1 MRNVSCTAD
10 SSDTCEKNP
19 FRRWKI
25 LIYRVT
31 SSFVFNLLRKAER
44 NSDEGTFC
52 RRARCTQSIILI
64 SRAARKARTAK
75 RWKLLSYFPKITQ
88 KISARFEISESKIIR
103 GMTRQIGVSGMETT
117 SGGDETLKVG
127 GALEFPLSLVLKN
140 LDKSDAQKTFRKLHF
155 RTGSTKELTI
165 FSTC

>member
-1 MRNVSCTAD
+1 MRAVENKQNEENN
-10 SSDTCEKNP
+10 SSISLEKNRVEVEKCFMHSGFERYLRKFSQKNP

-88 KISARFEISESKIIR
+88 KISARFEISEGKIIR

-127 GALEFPLSLVLKN
+127 GA
-140 LDKSDAQKTFRKLHF
+140 
-155 RTGSTKELTI
+155 
-165 FSTC
+165 